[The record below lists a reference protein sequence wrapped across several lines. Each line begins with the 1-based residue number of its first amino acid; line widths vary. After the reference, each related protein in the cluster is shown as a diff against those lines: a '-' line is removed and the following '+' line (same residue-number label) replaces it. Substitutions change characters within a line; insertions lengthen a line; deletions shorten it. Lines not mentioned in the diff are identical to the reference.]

1 MLDKA
6 RRREARKNL
15 RLLIEAY
22 LREESSMRWGATP
35 NQIRAAAKKMAEAGK
50 IPAPLAHRIKERL
63 NQCQKQSA

>member
-6 RRREARKNL
+6 RRRVARKNL

-35 NQIRAAAKKMAEAGK
+35 NQIRAAAKKMADAGK

-63 NQCQKQSA
+63 AQCQKQSV

>member
-22 LREESSMRWGATP
+22 LRDESAMRWGSRAS
-35 NQIRAAAKKMAEAGK
+35 QIRAAAKKMADAGK
-50 IPAPLAHRIKERL
+50 IPAPLAHRIMERL

>member
-6 RRREARKNL
+6 RRRVARKNL

-22 LREESSMRWGATP
+22 LRDESAMRWGSRPA
-35 NQIRAAAKKMAEAGK
+35 QIRAAAKKMADAGK

-63 NQCQKQSA
+63 AQCQKQTA